1 MCNLKEYAKTMVNC
15 RQSLIDSVEQ
25 YIFNYDVLC
34 EAVLCNIQPIGELE
48 QLSSWKASNFF
59 LQKID
64 TLHKWTLICLAMH
77 ELKQRS
83 SMYRSRKDRELME
96 LQDKNESMVC
106 FWILGDSLSK
116 NNRQNNSVASPGYAN
131 VNLLQCCLAGLKF
144 I

>member
-64 TLHKWTLICLAMH
+64 TLHK
-77 ELKQRS
+77 
-83 SMYRSRKDRELME
+83 
-96 LQDKNESMVC
+96 
-106 FWILGDSLSK
+106 
-116 NNRQNNSVASPGYAN
+116 
-131 VNLLQCCLAGLKF
+131 
-144 I
+144 